1 MNIKK
6 MNLNLLIAFEALI
19 TEKNVTQAGKKIYIT
34 QSAMSVA
41 LAQLRELFNDP
52 LLVRNGRATKPTP
65 KALALAPKVYEIL
78 RQIEETVTP
87 IDFDPVTTEHTF
99 RIGMSD
105 YAEYALLPVLLPLLD
120 KQAPHVRLKITHL
133 NALDRRQ
140 PFDEMQLDIGIGVV
154 FDKAPESL
162 VTEILFTDTV
172 ACVADANNPL
182 MKTRLT
188 LKKYLSAKQLVIV
201 FPEEPY
207 RSCIDTTLN
216 NLGYQRNSVVS
227 VPHMIPG
234 LFALTKTSFLITTTN
249 IIAHSIAKSLKLAI
263 QKPPFKTERVE
274 IRQAWPKELD
284 HHPAH
289 QWLRQL
295 IQQAAHSI
303 GEGKPEAVKRKRM
316 K

>member
-6 MNLNLLIAFEALI
+6 MNLNLLIAFDALL

-41 LAQLRELFNDP
+41 LAQLRDLFNDP
-52 LLVRNGRATKPTP
+52 LLIRKGRVMKPTP
-65 KALALAPKVYEIL
+65 KALALAPKVHEIL
-78 RQIEETVTP
+78 RQIEETITP
-87 IDFDPVTTEHTF
+87 FDFDPLTTEHTF

-120 KQAPHVRLKITHL
+120 KQAPHVKLKITHL
-133 NALDRRQ
+133 NALDKRE
-140 PFDEMQLDIGIGVV
+140 PFDEMQLDIGIGVI

-162 VTEILFTDTV
+162 VTEILFTDTS
-172 ACVADANNPL
+172 ACVADTNNPL

-188 LKKYLSAKQLVIV
+188 LKKYFAAKHLVIV

-216 NLGYQRNSVVS
+216 NLGYQRNSVIT

-234 LFALTKTSFLITTTN
+234 LFALRKTPFLITTTK

-274 IRQAWPKELD
+274 VRQAWPKELD

-295 IQQAAHSI
+295 IQQAAYSI
-303 GEGKPEAVKRKRM
+303 GERKPETVRRKKMR
-316 K
+316 